1 MCFWKLFK
9 LLIVIA
15 VIGVIVYF
23 VFFHKS
29 GGQSAE
35 TTTNFIL
42 SLKDFKL

>member
-15 VIGVIVYF
+15 IIGVIVYF

-29 GGQSAE
+29 GGQTAE
-35 TTTNFIL
+35 TTSNLIAH
-42 SLKDFKL
+42 LKDFKL